1 MVFQNFENHLLA
13 EASRLLQAFVAD
25 SKAFLI
31 SSLKTN
37 GWELVAVLILLFLVS
52 KEVMELAGGPKFESY
67 YSILKGILV
76 LCTCIL
82 VGNPVR
88 LAIRMGIL
96 NQTTFIVFVLAF
108 AFSMLIFRFLP
119 GHFQFWGVLT
129 GLVINQL
136 FMLTYQNKTLVSK
149 QIILWK

>member
-1 MVFQNFENHLLA
+1 VFQNFENHLLA
-13 EASRLLQAFVAD
+13 EASRLLQTFVAD

-31 SSLKTN
+31 SYFKTN
-37 GWELVAVLILLFLVS
+37 DWPLVAVLILLSIFS
-52 KEVMELAGGPKFESY
+52 KVVMVMAGCSKFESY
-67 YSILKGILV
+67 HSILKGILV
-76 LCTCIL
+76 ICPCIF

-136 FMLTYQNKTLVSK
+136 FMLTYRNKTLVSK

>member
-1 MVFQNFENHLLA
+1 VFQNFENHLLA
-13 EASRLLQAFVAD
+13 EASRLLQTFVAN

-31 SSLKTN
+31 SSFKTN
-37 GWELVAVLILLFLVS
+37 GWPLVAVLILLFIFS
-52 KEVMELAGGPKFESY
+52 KEVMVVAGSPKFESY

-76 LCTCIL
+76 LFTCIF

-88 LAIRMGIL
+88 LTIRMGIL

-136 FMLTYQNKTLVSK
+136 FMLTYRNKTLVSK